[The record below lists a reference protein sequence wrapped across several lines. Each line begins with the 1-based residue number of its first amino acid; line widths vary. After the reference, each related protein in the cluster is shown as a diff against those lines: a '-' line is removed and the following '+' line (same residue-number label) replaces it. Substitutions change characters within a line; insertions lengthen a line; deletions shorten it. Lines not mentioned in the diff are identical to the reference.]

1 MGRGTRSVNPADTAR
16 FPTVQATSMV
26 WTEPVLTIFR
36 SLMPRLSSGLAA
48 TVACALGVA
57 AVVALPATAVA
68 DQPGIRINEIES
80 SGGTP
85 GDWIEFYNPSDT
97 PIVLDGYVV
106 KDSTDA
112 DSYTIPVGTT
122 VAAGEF
128 LVLDAVVSG
137 AGDFAFG
144 LGGGDSVR
152 LFDASANL
160 VDEYTW
166 TSHAATTWGVNDA
179 GEWALTSEATKG
191 AANTFAAAEP
201 DPDPS
206 GSTDPDPDPSG
217 SADPDPD
224 PVASDVVV
232 NEIYY
237 DEISGYTDRIELFN
251 RGTATVDLT
260 GWRVADDKRT
270 EFGDLAAGTMI
281 PAGGFVMLVKDTD
294 FPFGLGKG
302 DEVVLYDASGTEVD
316 AYAYA
321 NTAPLAIWARC
332 PDGTDAWA
340 PATVATPGAANDCAP
355 IPTPGSVVINE
366 IDSQP
371 ADWVE
376 FYNPGTEALDISGYE
391 IRDDSDDHRW
401 QFPAGTS
408 IAGGGYVLVQADTV
422 GLVGGSVARFD
433 TAVGI
438 GSADRIR
445 LYDASL
451 ALIDD
456 SLPWSGHAAID
467 GDAAAATLARCPDG
481 EGPFVLAYPT
491 PGATNS
497 CVLPDVQIN
506 EIESNGDATD
516 WIEIIN
522 MGATTV
528 DLSGWSV
535 MDSDPIGHASETT
548 PLPSGTT
555 LAPGAL
561 FVFDQPTDFVFGLG
575 GGDTVTVRNAQN
587 VTVAE
592 YAYSAHATGVW
603 ARCADGTGDFVDL
616 GVSTKG
622 LLNACGNPVRINE
635 VESDGGE
642 PGDWVELV
650 NPTSTVLDVGGIVV
664 KDNDDTHAYEIP
676 AGTTIPAL
684 GYLVIEGETLG
695 FGLGKDDSVRLF
707 EGDALR
713 DSTTWG
719 PDHAATTWGRCPDV
733 SGTFAAT
740 AEPTKGA
747 ANICVGDIPVGEWPG
762 SGTVTVVDT
771 APMFLADSSG
781 LDTQLTSDGTF
792 LWAVDNGTGTFW
804 KLEVGANG
812 SATFVDGWADGKRA
826 RFQRDAS
833 NPSAAGPDTEGI
845 TVDGSGWVYLASER
859 DNSAKGVNQNVVL
872 KVDPDA
878 PGPDVVA
885 TQEWDLTTLLPS
897 VGANLGIEAVE
908 WIADGDLTGLIDTTT
923 NAAYDPTRYPGHGDG
938 LFFVAVEDGGGVFAF
953 ALNANGTAQLVATLD
968 PGLTGVMALDYDTV
982 LDVLWAVCDNGCQG
996 TAAQITLNG
1005 TPQPAIVHVARPAS
1019 MPDINNE
1026 GFATAPS
1033 AVAGFARAAWWFADG
1048 FTSSALHSGTVSASV
1063 VDPGTGTPGTGTPG
1077 TGTPGTPGL
1086 PQTGSGAPLA
1096 GEQLVEANSGDVT
1109 APIAA
1114 EAGGRVTINTGS
1126 QNAGTPVTVWMYST
1140 PVQIASGTLDAFGR
1154 IAVTIP
1160 SSAEIGTHR
1169 LAVFAAGGELLGWTS
1184 IRIVAAGTLAQTGS
1198 EENGTGLAL
1207 ALFLMLAGL
1216 TAVVVRRRVRS
1227 A

>member
-1 MGRGTRSVNPADTAR
+1 
-16 FPTVQATSMV
+16 MV

-152 LFDASANL
+152 LFDPSANL

-191 AANTFAAAEP
+191 TANTFAVV
-201 DPDPS
+201 
-206 GSTDPDPDPSG
+206 DPDPDPDPNPSDPNPNPSDPNPNPNPSDPNPNPDSPVVEAG
-217 SADPDPD
+217 S
-224 PVASDVVV
+224 
-232 NEIYY
+232 I
-237 DEISGYTDRIELFN
+237 L
-251 RGTATVDLT
+251 
-260 GWRVADDKRT
+260 
-270 EFGDLAAGTMI
+270 
-281 PAGGFVMLVKDTD
+281 
-294 FPFGLGKG
+294 
-302 DEVVLYDASGTEVD
+302 
-316 AYAYA
+316 
-321 NTAPLAIWARC
+321 
-332 PDGTDAWA
+332 
-340 PATVATPGAANDCAP
+340 
-355 IPTPGSVVINE
+355 INE

-401 QFPAGTS
+401 QFPAGSS

-491 PGATNS
+491 PGAANS

-535 MDSDPIGHASETT
+535 MDSDPVGHASETT
-548 PLPSGTT
+548 PLPSGTQ

-561 FVFDQPTDFVFGLG
+561 FVFDQPTNFVFGLG
-575 GGDTVTVRNAQN
+575 GGDTVTLRNAQN

-592 YAYSAHATGVW
+592 HAYPAHATGVW
-603 ARCADGTGDFVDL
+603 ARCPDGTGDFVDL
-616 GVSTKG
+616 RSSTKG

-650 NPTSTVLDVGGIVV
+650 NPTSATLDVSGIVV
-664 KDNDDTHAYEIP
+664 KDNDDTHTYEIP

-684 GYLVIEGETLG
+684 GYVVIEGETLG

-707 EGDALR
+707 EGEALR

-719 PDHAATTWGRCPDV
+719 PDHASTTWGRCPDTT
-733 SGTFAAT
+733 GAFAVT
-740 AEPTKGA
+740 AESTKGA
-747 ANICVGDIPVGEWPG
+747 ANICVGEIPVGAWPG
-762 SGTVTVVDT
+762 SADVSIIDQ

-781 LDTQLTSDGTF
+781 LDTQVTSDGTF
-792 LWAVDNGTGTFW
+792 LWAVDNGTGRFW
-804 KLEVGANG
+804 KLKVGAGG
-812 SATFVDGWADGKRA
+812 SATFADGWTDGKRA
-826 RFQRDAS
+826 RFQRDAA
-833 NPSAAGPDTEGI
+833 NPSAAGPDAEGI
-845 TVDGSGWVYLASER
+845 TVDAAGWVYLASER

-872 KVDPDA
+872 KVDPNA
-878 PGPDVVA
+878 TGPDVVA
-885 TQEWDLTTLLPS
+885 AQEWDLTAKLPAVAAN
-897 VGANLGIEAVE
+897 VGVEAVE

-923 NAAYDPTRYPGHGDG
+923 NAGYDPTRYPGHGDG

-953 ALNANGTAQLVATLD
+953 ALNANGTSQLVATLD
-968 PGLTGVMALDYDTV
+968 PGLTSVMALDYDTV

-1005 TPQPAIVHVARPAS
+1005 TAQPAIVHVARPAS

-1033 AVAGFARAAWWFADG
+1033 VVAGFARAAWWFADG
-1048 FTSSALHSGTVSASV
+1048 FTTGALRTGTV
-1063 VDPGTGTPGTGTPG
+1063 PGGTANP
-1077 TGTPGTPGL
+1077 GTPGTPSNA
-1086 PQTGSGAPLA
+1086 SGAPLA
-1096 GEQLVEANSGDVT
+1096 GEQLVDANSGDVT

-1126 QNAGTPVTVWMYST
+1126 QNAGKPVSVWMYST

-1160 SSAEIGTHR
+1160 KNTALGMHR
-1169 LAVFAAGGELLGWTS
+1169 LAVYAADGQLLGWTS

-1207 ALFLMLAGL
+1207 ALFLMLAGV
-1216 TAVVVRRRVRS
+1216 TAIVVRRRVRS

>member
-1 MGRGTRSVNPADTAR
+1 
-16 FPTVQATSMV
+16 
-26 WTEPVLTIFR
+26 
-36 SLMPRLSSGLAA
+36 MPRPLSGLAA
-48 TVACALGVA
+48 TVACVLGAA
-57 AVVALPATAVA
+57 AVVALPSAAVA

-85 GDWIEFYNPSDT
+85 GDWIELYNPSDAA
-97 PIVLDGYVV
+97 IVLDGYVV
-106 KDSTDA
+106 KDSDDTN
-112 DSYTIPVGTT
+112 SYVIPEGTT

-128 LVLDAVVSG
+128 LVLDGVENAV
-137 AGDFAFG
+137 GDFDFG
-144 LGGGDSVR
+144 LGGSDAVR

-160 VDEYTW
+160 VGEYAW
-166 TSHAATTWGVNDA
+166 TAHAATTWGVNDA

-206 GSTDPDPDPSG
+206 GSTDPDP
-217 SADPDPD
+217 
-224 PVASDVVV
+224 VASDVVV

-237 DEISGYTDRIELFN
+237 DGISGYTDRIELFN
-251 RGTATVDLT
+251 RGAATVDLT

-270 EFGDLAAGTMI
+270 EFGNVAAGTMI

-340 PATVATPGAANDCAP
+340 PATVATPGAANDCA
-355 IPTPGSVVINE
+355 TVVEPGSILINE

-391 IRDDSDDHRW
+391 IRDNSDDHRW

-408 IAGGGYVLVQADTV
+408 IAGGGYLVVDETTS
-422 GLVGGSVARFD
+422 GLSGGVTTLFTA
-433 TAVGI
+433 AVGI

-445 LYDASL
+445 LYDTQGTM
-451 ALIDD
+451 IDD
-456 SLPWSGHAAID
+456 SEPWSGHAAID

-481 EGPFVLAYPT
+481 IGSFVLAYPT

-522 MGATTV
+522 MGSTTV

-535 MDSDPIGHASETT
+535 MDSDPIGHAAETT

-561 FVFDQPTDFVFGLG
+561 FVFDQPTNFVFGLG
-575 GGDTVTVRNAQN
+575 GGDTVTLRNAQN

-592 YAYSAHATGVW
+592 YVYAKHATGVW
-603 ARCADGTGDFVDL
+603 ARCADGTGDFIDL

-650 NPTSTVLDVGGIVV
+650 NPTSTVLDVSGIVV
-664 KDNDDTHAYEIP
+664 KDNDDTHAFEIP

-719 PDHAATTWGRCPDV
+719 PDHAVTTWGRCPDT
-733 SGTFAAT
+733 SGSFAVT
-740 AEPTKGA
+740 AESTKGA
-747 ANICVGDIPVGEWPG
+747 TNVCVGEIPVGEWPG
-762 SGTVTVVDT
+762 SGAVTVVDE

-804 KLEVGANG
+804 KLKVAANG
-812 SATFVDGWADGKRA
+812 SATFADGWADGKRA

-859 DNSAKGVNQNVVL
+859 DNSAKGINQNVIL

-885 TQEWDLTTLLPS
+885 TQEWDLTAKLPQVKAN
-897 VGANLGIEAVE
+897 VGVEAVE
-908 WIADGDLTGLIDTTT
+908 WVADGDLTGLIDADTKK
-923 NAAYDPTRYPGHGDG
+923 AYDPTRYPSHGDG

-953 ALNANGTAQLVATLD
+953 ALNSDGTSQLIATID
-968 PGLTGVMALDYDTV
+968 PGLTAVMALDYDTV

-1033 AVAGFARAAWWFADG
+1033 SVAGFARASWWFADG
-1048 FTSSALHSGTVSASV
+1048 FTSSALHTGTVSPGAAY
-1063 VDPGTGTPGTGTPG
+1063 PGTPVDPGTGTPG

-1086 PQTGSGAPLA
+1086 PQTGLGAPLA

-1109 APIAA
+1109 APNAA
-1114 EAGGRVTINTGS
+1114 EPGGRVTVNTGS

-1169 LAVFAAGGELLGWTS
+1169 LAVFATDGELLGWTS
-1184 IRIVAAGTLAQTGS
+1184 IRIVADGTLAQTGS
-1198 EENGTGLAL
+1198 DENGTGLAL
-1207 ALFLMLAGL
+1207 ALLLMLAGV
-1216 TAVVVRRRVRS
+1216 AAIVVRRRART